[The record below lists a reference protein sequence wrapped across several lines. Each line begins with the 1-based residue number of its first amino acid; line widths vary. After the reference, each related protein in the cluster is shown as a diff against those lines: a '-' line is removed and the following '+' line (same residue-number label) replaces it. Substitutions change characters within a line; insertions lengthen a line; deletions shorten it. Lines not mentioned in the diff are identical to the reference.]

1 VATAP
6 AIEPSVNTHVFIKSG
21 TSEVGAVG
29 GGLPEQVTDPKVGS
43 EVKTTWEVFA
53 VPTGQS
59 ARPDRVLFGAFNDPM
74 FRLQK
79 AIPLDVTV
87 EEGHVVVNWAAVD
100 EFGSGATLSAAIDDF
115 AYALRALYRYLNS
128 VKELGPD
135 LANVKHVL
143 GEHIKA
149 R

>member
-6 AIEPSVNTHVFIKSG
+6 AIEPTVNTHVFIKPG

-29 GGLPEQVTDPKVGS
+29 SDVPKQSADPNS

-53 VPTGQS
+53 VTSGQS
-59 ARPDRVLFGAFNDPM
+59 ARPDRVLFGALNDPM

-79 AIPLDVTV
+79 AIPLEVTV
-87 EEGHVVVNWAAVD
+87 EEGHVVVNWADID
-100 EFGSGATLSAAIDDF
+100 EFGSGNTLSAAIDDF

-135 LANVKHVL
+135 LANIKHVL
-143 GEHIKA
+143 GKYIEA